1 MSRRTPI
8 VTDVTEEE
16 ERAEAQRAAAAAQP
30 TEDSLKAHLKS
41 LSKKATTYKRQIS
54 RADNEEDKQH
64 NQACLDYIDDLRFV
78 LKMNQ
83 TNRNIIDRLFKII
96 NIHKTYSEIVDA
108 VIEKI
113 EEGKF

>member
-16 ERAEAQRAAAAAQP
+16 ERAEAQRAAEQP
-30 TEDSLKAHLKS
+30 TEESLTAHLNS
-41 LSKKATTYKRQIS
+41 LSKKATLYKRQIS